1 MGTDFFIIDHEFD
14 YWSEKSNEYIS
25 IKENIEKN
33 HLKNGMKVYLKSV
46 YNNKYLSLD
55 IQERQPF
62 KWINDKV
69 EYQHFVDILNL
80 MI

>member
-1 MGTDFFIIDHEFD
+1 
-14 YWSEKSNEYIS
+14 
-25 IKENIEKN
+25 
-33 HLKNGMKVYLKSV
+33 MKVYLKSV
-46 YNNKYLSLD
+46 YNNKYLSAD

-69 EYQHFVDILNL
+69 EYQHGYLNL